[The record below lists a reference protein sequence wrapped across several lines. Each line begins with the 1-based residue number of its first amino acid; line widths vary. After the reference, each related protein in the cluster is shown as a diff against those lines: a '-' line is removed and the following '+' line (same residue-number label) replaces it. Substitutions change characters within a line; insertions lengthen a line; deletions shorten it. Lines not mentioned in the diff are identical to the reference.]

1 MVFKGII
8 KMSDKTVE
16 AELLKQAIIATDDYL
31 GIYKKAIAAGTA
43 SSYDVHDFTAKL
55 SVAMEALKKFEEL
68 ENHNI
73 YIEDTMAKMAQLFR
87 DEDTS
92 LFDEPFAHAPGG
104 KGGVDEAADTHE
116 VADHEIHK
124 IASNLKWHHIAD
136 TYKDHQIVSEEV
148 LDEKI
153 TASSR
158 IRRGLSFARTSKK
171 RSLAAKIKLS
181 RPSTQ
186 VELQHRATVA
196 ARRLLMEKFLGGRDK
211 SQLSA
216 QEKDMLEE
224 RLKQMSSVQKNLAQR
239 LIPKIKDL
247 ERKRLQSRST

>member
-1 MVFKGII
+1 
-8 KMSDKTVE
+8 MSDKTVE
-16 AELLKQAIIATDDYL
+16 AELLKQAIIATDAYL
-31 GIYKKAIAAGTA
+31 GIYKKALAAGTA
-43 SSYDVHDFTAKL
+43 TSYDVHDFTARL

-92 LFDEPFAHAPGG
+92 LFDEPFAHAPTG
-104 KGGVDEAADTHE
+104 KGGEVDEAVAPNE
-116 VADHEIHK
+116 IADHDIHK

-153 TASSR
+153 TAASR
-158 IRRGLSFARTSKK
+158 ISRGLSFARTSKK

-224 RLKQMSSVQKNLAQR
+224 RLKQMSSIQKNLAQR

-247 ERKRLQSRST
+247 ERKRLQSRSA